1 MSALQYV
8 IVHSNSLAKIC
19 SLFLIIASF
28 FVCAQ
33 STPAQDRCLT
43 PEEIKKITE
52 QAGGAPNVTLDKKLR
67 DQLLKLKENAQQRID
82 EDISDNTKPEALI
95 QRMREF
101 RDKNTAR
108 LCEILK
114 QDGWPTP
121 ALVGHEG
128 VEAAFFV
135 LRNSS
140 TGSLKVD
147 LIPVVVAAATRGDI
161 SRPDFASFI
170 DRLRLDA
177 GLKQLFGTQATIR
190 DGLLVLYPIEAET
203 NVDLRRK
210 QYGLPPLTDYLQ
222 FLEAKYRLPLTRS
235 TGALSNQFSD
245 QQKTSI
251 ARTTSAGLLEGQ
263 TVEEDEVVRVD
274 TNLVSLNVSVYS
286 KRLKTHVGSL
296 GQKDFSVSED
306 GQEQAIT
313 YFATTDVPFDLVLL
327 IDLSGSTSRK
337 RKLIRES
344 TQRFINATRPTDR
357 VAIVTFSTTTNVV
370 SPLTGDRAAL
380 VESSNL
386 IGGEVGW
393 SHVWD
398 ALKFTLDNVIGP
410 KTLERRRAVVFM
422 TDGVD
427 NAMPGGPIVGTR
439 GSAISFSD
447 LLEGVRRNDTLIIP
461 IYLDTEKDEY
471 SNAFTERKYENAR
484 KTLALLADESGG
496 LYYKARKIEDLEGVY
511 GQVIEDLGKIYSL
524 GYKPTNE
531 KRDGKWRTVKI
542 QLPNLPDLSART
554 RPGYYAN

>member
-1 MSALQYV
+1 MHQD
-8 IVHSNSLAKIC
+8 SLAKTF

-28 FVCAQ
+28 FVWAH

-43 PEEIKKITE
+43 PEEIKRITQ
-52 QAGGAPNVTLDKKLR
+52 QAGSAPNVSLNKKLR
-67 DQLLKLKENAQQRID
+67 DQLLKLKENAQQQLD
-82 EDISDNTKPEALI
+82 EDISDNTQSETLI
-95 QRMREF
+95 KRMRES

-114 QDGWPTP
+114 QHGWPTP
-121 ALVGHEG
+121 GLVGHEG

-140 TGSLKVD
+140 RGSLKVD
-147 LIPVVVAAATRGDI
+147 LIPAVVAAATRGDI

-210 QYGLPPLTDYLQ
+210 QYGLPSLTDYLQ
-222 FLEAKYRLPLTRS
+222 FLEAKYRLPLIRS

-263 TVEEDEVVRVD
+263 SVEEDEVVRVD

-286 KRLKTHVGSL
+286 KTLGKHIGTL

-306 GQEQAIT
+306 GQEQTIT

-337 RKLIRES
+337 RLLIRES
-344 TQRFINATRPTDR
+344 TQRFIKATRANDR
-357 VAIVTFSTTTNVV
+357 VAIVTFSTTTTVI
-370 SPLTGDRAAL
+370 SPLTDDRAAL

-398 ALKFTLDNVIGP
+398 ALKFTLEKVIGP
-410 KTLERRRAVVFM
+410 KTPERRRAVVFM

-427 NAMPGGPIVGTR
+427 TAMPGGPRVSTR
-439 GSAISFSD
+439 GSAINFSD
-447 LLEGVRRNDTLIIP
+447 LLEAVRRNDTLIIP
-461 IYLDTEKDEY
+461 IYLDTENDEP

-496 LYYKARKIEDLEGVY
+496 LYYKAKKIEDLEGVY

-524 GYKPTNE
+524 GYKPANE